1 MEIVEQIKEELKK
14 FQEKKKEL
22 TEQLRSEFPN
32 LIKPLLDKS
41 ELIETLSFT
50 GYIPYFN
57 DGDECTYS
65 VNLDLEVN
73 EESGNNFKDWRAKY
87 YLQDL
92 AEGKSEIRYQKEIES
107 EDINLE
113 ENKIIIEIEKL
124 LETIPEEFY
133 KELFGEHAKII
144 IYKNGEIKVEEY
156 EHE

>member
-22 TEQLRSEFPN
+22 TEQLRKEFPN

-73 EESGNNFKDWRAKY
+73 EESGDNFKDWRVKY

-107 EDINLE
+107 GDINIE

-133 KELFGEHAKII
+133 KELFGEHAKVI
-144 IYKNGEIKVEEY
+144 IYKNGKIEVEEY